1 MKRIILI
8 AALALPVWIAA
19 QDKPPYP
26 QAKPAPDQSNKK
38 QPSPSKADEAK
49 KKQASQNPAPG
60 SPNAR
65 ENDEALMPSLS
76 RSPTG
81 YVEDAAVGTMV
92 RVRFDAGFDMT
103 TPDRA
108 EFFYAKCGCYRTV
121 GADPDAP
128 GPGSVVVTNLRFQE
142 AHVDLEYGFTRRFSL
157 FVDGSGRSIQPQSG
171 YNWQTSKSV
180 VDPFSSQTG
189 PGDLQAGF
197 KFAAIASREGYLT
210 FQFRTYFP
218 TGNALLGL
226 GTNHYSVEPT
236 LMFTRKVT
244 REVALSGQFG
254 VWHPIEGSSSA
265 GTGVDSSQSFA
276 GNILEYGF
284 GASRRFFLAEN
295 LRVAPV
301 VELFG
306 WSVRSG
312 LVTLPAGP
320 PSAAANIVNAKV
332 GARIFVAGHNSIYV
346 GFGRQLSHV
355 GWYRDLLRVEYA
367 HAF

>member
-8 AALALPVWIAA
+8 AALALPAGIAA
-19 QDKPPYP
+19 QDKPADP
-26 QAKPAPDQSNKK
+26 QAKPAPEQSKK
-38 QPSPSKADEAK
+38 NPPSPSKANAGK
-49 KKQASQNPAPG
+49 KGTASQNPAPA
-60 SPNAR
+60 SLSAR
-65 ENDEALMPSLS
+65 ENEEALMPSLS

-81 YVEDAAVGTMV
+81 YVDDAAVGSMV

-103 TPDRA
+103 APDRA

-121 GADPDAP
+121 GADPNAP
-128 GPGSVVVTNLRFQE
+128 GPGTVVVTKLRFQE
-142 AHVDLEYGFTRRFSL
+142 AHVNLEYGFARRFSL

-171 YNWQTSKSV
+171 FDWETSKTV
-180 VDPFSSQTG
+180 VNPFGSQTG

-197 KFAAIASREGYLT
+197 KLAAIASREGYLT

-226 GTNHYSVEPT
+226 GTNHYSVEPS
-236 LMFTRKVT
+236 LLFTRKLRRAMT
-244 REVALSGQFG
+244 LSGQFS
-254 VWHPIEGSSSA
+254 VWHPVEGSSAA
-265 GTGVDSSQSFA
+265 GASQDPSQSFA
-276 GNILEYGF
+276 GNVLTYGA
-284 GASRRFFLAEN
+284 GASYRFLVGDN

-312 LVTLPAGP
+312 YVTEFNGS
-320 PSAAANIVNAKV
+320 PSASANIVNAKL
-332 GARIFVAGHNSIYV
+332 GARIFSGRHNSIYV

-355 GWYRDLLRVEYA
+355 GWYRDLFRMEYA
-367 HAF
+367 HIF